1 MRGENILDNLEY
13 PGVLDAF
20 LVSNGKERERER
32 GGGKEKKHVTRN
44 PGLPALESLS
54 LVEVT
59 H

>member
-32 GGGKEKKHVTRN
+32 EGEGRRKN
-44 PGLPALESLS
+44 M
-54 LVEVT
+54 
-59 H
+59 

>member
-32 GGGKEKKHVTRN
+32 GEGRRKN
-44 PGLPALESLS
+44 M
-54 LVEVT
+54 
-59 H
+59 

>member
-20 LVSNGKERERER
+20 LVSNGRERER
-32 GGGKEKKHVTRN
+32 EKKHVTRN